1 MEQGR
6 KAPPGIAIVKTFVSW
21 AFQAISLIW
30 HGFCRT
36 IAMKAK
42 TLFYCPRDE
51 EVLLFEEVYDER
63 LDFVYQPL
71 SESPRICPRCGR
83 AFSKN
88 DCVTVEELYRSD
100 NMFNSAEA

>member
-1 MEQGR
+1 
-6 KAPPGIAIVKTFVSW
+6 
-21 AFQAISLIW
+21 
-30 HGFCRT
+30 
-36 IAMKAK
+36 MKAK

-71 SESPRICPRCGR
+71 HELPRICPRCGR
-83 AFSKN
+83 AFFKN

-100 NMFNSAEA
+100 GMGNSAGA

>member
-1 MEQGR
+1 
-6 KAPPGIAIVKTFVSW
+6 
-21 AFQAISLIW
+21 
-30 HGFCRT
+30 
-36 IAMKAK
+36 MKAK

-71 SESPRICPRCGR
+71 HELPRICPRCGQ
-83 AFSKN
+83 AFFKN

-100 NMFNSAEA
+100 TMYNSAEA